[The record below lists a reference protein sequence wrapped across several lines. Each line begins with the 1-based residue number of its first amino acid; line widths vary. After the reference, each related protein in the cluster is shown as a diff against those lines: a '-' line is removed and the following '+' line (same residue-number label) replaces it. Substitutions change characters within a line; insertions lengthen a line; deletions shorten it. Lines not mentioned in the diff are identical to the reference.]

1 MAHIFY
7 KLQSTAKKSDIDKI
21 IDFLDREH
29 MFNVFLINN
38 LMNWDKLRDNLEV
51 SVLSS
56 EKTEIEAVIL
66 KYLRNINVYSRTSEY
81 LDLVAS
87 HLRNYALN
95 NCKISGKDELLR
107 ELSEEFPFD
116 PVYETIKHYAV
127 CYGIERSNN
136 DDESSYESEFAPED
150 DALEILDFLKSISEF
165 ADSRT
170 SREQLAKDVST
181 GNRKVAIVRDP
192 YSREIL
198 STASYVAETDKSAM
212 IIAVATKEGNKYR
225 GKGLATLCLNELLN
239 DLKEKKKTACIYYD
253 NPAAGR
259 IYQKLGFKEIGKWRI
274 LGY

>member
-1 MAHIFY
+1 VDYSFY
-7 KLQSTAKKSDIDKI
+7 KLQSSTEKSEVDKI

-38 LMNWDKLRDNLEV
+38 LMNWGKLKDSLEV
-51 SVLSS
+51 TVLSS
-56 EKTEIEAVIL
+56 EKTEIETVIL
-66 KYLRNINVYSRTSEY
+66 KYLRNINVYSRTSMY
-81 LDLVAS
+81 LDLVAN
-87 HLRNYALN
+87 HLRNYDLN
-95 NCKISGKDELLR
+95 NCKISGKDEVLR
-107 ELSEEFPFD
+107 GLSEEFPFD

-127 CYGIERSNN
+127 CYGIERSN
-136 DDESSYESEFAPED
+136 DDESSYESEFATED

-170 SREQLAKDVST
+170 SREQLANDIST
-181 GNRKVAIVRDP
+181 GSRKVAIIRDP

-212 IIAVATKEGNKYR
+212 IIAVATRKGSEYR
-225 GKGLATLCLNELLN
+225 GKGLATLCLNKLLN

-253 NPAAGR
+253 SPAAGR